1 MAGDSNLRPRVGPTP
16 YRGIPGASDRNWA
29 RSPPPAAA
37 RPVPSSFEGR
47 RRQRYCLGVGTKR
60 HPKPPPPA
68 AQQPL
73 DHHALNAA
81 LRLFVSTF
89 VVDDKRSQ
97 IHKRLLTSER
107 RQETLASLPRWIAV
121 GTAPLEG
128 ADRSPAGLR
137 ARLGDMTGIR
147 LTEDGASRTTIARAL
162 ELDRG
167 TSTVFIADSGQVAMI
182 TVVDGPPIL
191 CSRLTTSDSAARGK
205 R

>member
-1 MAGDSNLRPRVGPTP
+1 LT
-16 YRGIPGASDRNWA
+16 YH
-29 RSPPPAAA
+29 
-37 RPVPSSFEGR
+37 
-47 RRQRYCLGVGTKR
+47 LGVGTKR
-60 HPKPPPPA
+60 DAKPSRPSAP
-68 AQQPL
+68 QLL

-81 LRLFVSTF
+81 LRLFVSIF

-97 IHKRLLTSER
+97 IHKRLLASER
-107 RQETLASLPRWIAV
+107 RLETLASLPRWLAS

-137 ARLGDMTGIR
+137 ARFGDIMGVR

-167 TSTVFIADSGQVAMI
+167 TSSVFIADSGHVAMI

-191 CSRLTTSDSAARGK
+191 CSRLGASAPLARAK